1 MSEDERALEWMK
13 THCSYSET
21 LINGPVVARVLASYA
36 NYVLMQR
43 ALQPSEITK
52 GDTEWLEEMGI
63 TL

>member
-1 MSEDERALEWMK
+1 MK

-52 GDTEWLEEMGI
+52 GDTEWLEEIGI